1 MLIIFLIIAILVTVL
16 GEIIYGWEE
25 NRDGKRKK

>member
-1 MLIIFLIIAILVTVL
+1 MLIGFLVIAILAVIT

>member
-16 GEIIYGWEE
+16 GEILYGWEE
-25 NRDGKRKK
+25 RRYGKRKK